1 MDIRINRILPRDF
14 VSLMLR
20 SGNEPKTALA
30 ATAALKNSL
39 FTVGIYQ
46 ENKLLA
52 FGRVIGDDSMYYVAC
67 DIMVDSK
74 YSGQGLEMHVMKEID
89 DYIRTLSTKDSRVF
103 VMANKPMDEVC
114 RRFGFKYLDDDFRC
128 VMTRK

>member
-1 MDIRINRILPRDF
+1 MDIRINRTMPRDF

-20 SGNEPKTALA
+20 SGNEPKTAIA
-30 ATAALKNSL
+30 ATAAIRSSL

-46 ENKLLA
+46 GDVLVA
-52 FGRVIGDDSMYYVAC
+52 FGRVIGDDALYYIVC
-67 DIMVDSK
+67 DVMVDRR
-74 YSGQGLEMHVMKEID
+74 YRDRNLEMHIAKEIN
-89 DYIRTLSTKDSRVF
+89 DYIRELSTKDSNVF
-103 VMANKPMDEVC
+103 VMAEKPLDDVF

>member
-1 MDIRINRILPRDF
+1 MPRDF

-20 SGNEPKTALA
+20 SGNEPKTAIA
-30 ATAALKNSL
+30 ATAAIRSSL

-46 ENKLLA
+46 GDVLVA
-52 FGRVIGDDSMYYVAC
+52 FGRVIGDDALYYIVC
-67 DIMVDSK
+67 DVMVDRR
-74 YSGQGLEMHVMKEID
+74 YRDRNLEMHIAKEIN
-89 DYIRTLSTKDSRVF
+89 DYIRELSTKDSNVF
-103 VMANKPMDEVC
+103 VMAEKPLDDVF

>member
-1 MDIRINRILPRDF
+1 MPRDF

-20 SGNEPKTALA
+20 SGNEPKTAIA
-30 ATAALKNSL
+30 ATAAIRSSL

-46 ENKLLA
+46 GDVLMA
-52 FGRVIGDDSMYYVAC
+52 FGRVIGDDALYYIVC
-67 DIMVDSK
+67 DVMVDRR
-74 YSGQGLEMHVMKEID
+74 YRDRNLEMHIAKEID
-89 DYIRTLSTKDSRVF
+89 DYIRELSTKDSNVF
-103 VMANKPMDEVC
+103 VMADKPLDDVF

>member
-1 MDIRINRILPRDF
+1 MDIRINRTMPRDF

-20 SGNEPKTALA
+20 SGNEPKTAIA
-30 ATAALKNSL
+30 ATAAIRSSL

-46 ENKLLA
+46 GDVLMA
-52 FGRVIGDDSMYYVAC
+52 FGRVIGDDALYYIVC
-67 DIMVDSK
+67 DVMVDRR
-74 YSGQGLEMHVMKEID
+74 YRDRNLEMHIAKEID
-89 DYIRTLSTKDSRVF
+89 DYIRELSTKDSNVF
-103 VMANKPMDEVC
+103 VMAEKPLDDVF